1 MSPCLCK
8 STIDALTR
16 FKHVGC
22 WGELF
27 CYKDN
32 KQNFTE
38 YNLIQL
44 ITTKLILCIF
54 KYTFLIDSLF
64 GQHWMSCMYLIKKNR
79 LIRAICSRS
88 EEHGAC
94 WSFWF
99 IIRVIRLEI
108 STTGCT
114 VCSLERTGSESFV
127 WESDCSGCAVCFD
140 SLRIRLLCARWM
152 FHLKQ
157 PSL

>member
-1 MSPCLCK
+1 MLLRSLN
-8 STIDALTR
+8 
-16 FKHVGC
+16 VGY
-22 WGELF
+22 WGELC
-27 CYKDN
+27 CYKD
-32 KQNFTE
+32 KKLNFIE

-64 GQHWMSCMYLIKKNR
+64 RQHWMSCMYLIKKNR

-88 EEHGAC
+88 EEHCAC

-108 STTGCT
+108 LTTGCT

-127 WESDCSGCAVCFD
+127 WEWDRSGCAVCFWFTQNQT
-140 SLRIRLLCARWM
+140 SLCTLNVS
-152 FHLKQ
+152 FKTSV
-157 PSL
+157 SLESFVQETD